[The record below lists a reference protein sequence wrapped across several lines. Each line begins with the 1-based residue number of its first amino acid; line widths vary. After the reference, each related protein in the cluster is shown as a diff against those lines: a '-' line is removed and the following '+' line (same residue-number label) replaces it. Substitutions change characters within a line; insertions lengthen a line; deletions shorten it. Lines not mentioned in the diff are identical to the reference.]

1 MKGKYLPLSLIL
13 FLHIIAWFDLKP
25 IWPNS
30 DDFNYTLEA
39 LKLMNGH
46 FHLSPSEFQIRMGVY
61 VPVTILSWLMGLS
74 PYTISLWPLLVS
86 LLGISGTYLI
96 VRKYAG
102 DSIATISSALIAIN
116 ILQIT
121 FSAALYPDIMIAC
134 YGNLLVLIVF
144 HGRTKERYIY
154 PILSCVLVILA
165 FLTKEAIVF
174 VYPFLAFISI
184 SDLIHNRN
192 RWFWKKIFLCGICSS
207 IMVFTFYYLLTG
219 DVLYRLKTSYGFAKE
234 GIIFGDVEQKIKSLY
249 SSNLFIWLLKQPG
262 FIFIILFSL
271 PALFTIKNKPN
282 DFKQYLTI
290 YSLFLLVQFGVLFFL
305 PKYGVIF
312 MQERN
317 WLLIIIPLSILTAY
331 FINEPEK
338 KWIYIIAALLLILI
352 PINYLIVDTKRALLY
367 ALFLIPL
374 LLILLKPELKKAL
387 LLPFFILAIYFLWT
401 NTNYKAIN
409 ANTTPTLII
418 KGDTLV
424 EKR

>member
-1 MKGKYLPLSLIL
+1 MKGKYFPLFLIL

-25 IWPNS
+25 VWPNS

-46 FHLSPSEFQIRMGVY
+46 FHLSPSEFQIRIGVY
-61 VPVTILSWLMGLS
+61 VPVTILSWLMGLN
-74 PYTISLWPLLVS
+74 PYTISLWPLLIS
-86 LLGISGTYLI
+86 LIGISGTYLI
-96 VRKYAG
+96 IRKYAG
-102 DSIATISSALIAIN
+102 NSVATISSALIAIN

-134 YGNLLVLIVF
+134 YGNLLVLTVF
-144 HGRTKERYIY
+144 HGRTRQQLIY
-154 PILSCVLVILA
+154 PILSCLLVILSL
-165 FLTKEAIVF
+165 FTKEAILFVF
-174 VYPFLAFISI
+174 PFLGFILL
-184 SDLIHNRN
+184 SDLIHKRN
-192 RWFWKKIFLCGICSS
+192 LWFWKNILLFGICSV
-207 IMVFTFYYLLTG
+207 ILFFAFYYFLTG
-219 DVLYRLKTSYGFAKE
+219 NMFYRLRASYGFAKE
-234 GIIFGDVEQKIKSLY
+234 GIVFGDVEQKIKSHY
-249 SSNLFIWLLKQPG
+249 SSNLLIWLIKQPG
-262 FIFIILFSL
+262 FIFILIFSL
-271 PALFTIKNKPN
+271 PALFSVKNKPD

-290 YSLFLLVQFGVLFFL
+290 YSLFLLLQFSVLFFL

-317 WLLIIIPLSILTAY
+317 WLLVIIPFSILTAY
-331 FINEPEK
+331 FINAPEK
-338 KWIYIIAALLLILI
+338 KWIYILAALLLILV
-352 PINYLIVDTKRALLY
+352 PINYFVVDLRRALLY
-367 ALFLIPL
+367 SLFLIPL